1 MQSQKVPN
9 DEVCSDS
16 TLKRLVELLRSQQP
30 SMAQAAARI
39 IARTCTSLPH
49 QTAACAAGA
58 VPALAVSYAGK
69 RLALAIFLLNTFAR
83 TLHVAPKTP

>member
-39 IARTCTSLPH
+39 IARICTSSPH

-58 VPALAVSYAGK
+58 VPALAVSHARK
-69 RLALAIFLLNTFAR
+69 RLALAIFLLNTSAC
-83 TLHVAPKTP
+83 TLHVAPKTL